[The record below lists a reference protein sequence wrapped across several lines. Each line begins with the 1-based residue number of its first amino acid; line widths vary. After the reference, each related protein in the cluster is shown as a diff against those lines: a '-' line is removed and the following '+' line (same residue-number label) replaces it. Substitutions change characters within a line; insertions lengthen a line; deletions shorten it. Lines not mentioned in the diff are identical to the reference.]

1 MTGPVVGPVGAAGPR
16 YAGVPPAGVPVYIGV
31 PAAGV
36 PSYIGEPPAGVPSY
50 IGVPFAGVPVYIG
63 VPPAG
68 VPVYIGVPPA
78 GVPLSYS
85 GLPAVG
91 LPGVTGRLD
100 GVLPTVGTP
109 DVAEPAKP
117 VPRSSGPAAAGA
129 GFGVGVGAGGSAG
142 AGAGLWGAALRG
154 ANQSLVSFAFGVS
167 SACGGSGAATG
178 SGSGS
183 AAGAGSGAGSGGGAG
198 VSLLTVVR
206 TTTGGI
212 GREPGMLI
220 RIRVVSVV
228 SVLGSSGSAG
238 AAELSSGP
246 SCEGWSD
253 GYWRDPYGGVPEGY
267 AAPPRP
273 WAPED
278 ELSVSR
284 PVSRLKAGSPGWL
297 HRPLLLMLV

>member
-1 MTGPVVGPVGAAGPR
+1 M
-16 YAGVPPAGVPVYIGV
+16 
-31 PAAGV
+31 
-36 PSYIGEPPAGVPSY
+36 
-50 IGVPFAGVPVYIG
+50 
-63 VPPAG
+63 
-68 VPVYIGVPPA
+68 
-78 GVPLSYS
+78 
-85 GLPAVG
+85 
-91 LPGVTGRLD
+91 TGRLD

-109 DVAEPAKP
+109 EVAEPAKP
-117 VPRSSGPAAAGA
+117 VPWASGPPSGEA
-129 GFGVGVGAGGSAG
+129 GFGAGAGGSAG
-142 AGAGLWGAALRG
+142 VGAGAWGAALRG
-154 ANQSLVSFAFGVS
+154 ANQSLVSLAFGVS

-178 SGSGS
+178 SGSGFTT
-183 AAGAGSGAGSGGGAG
+183 GAGSGAGAGAGDDAG
-198 VSLLTVVR
+198 VSLTVVR

-228 SVLGSSGSAG
+228 SVLGSSGDAG
-238 AAELSSGP
+238 AAVSSGA

-267 AAPPRP
+267 AAAPPRP